1 MYNSFGYEEKLFYHF
16 KIPCK
21 GLDIRLRLLSSDS
34 DIADMLQYV
43 YKHKIM
49 DVYVEHDKLVVDP
62 SLNVDEAGPS
72 NVLGHE
78 NDKGQNEVGVDEG
91 NYDEA
96 ENKDIGDGEDYEADN
111 KSESEKGEAED
122 EGQNEEEDEA
132 EDLGEREEEDE
143 GYEED
148 KHIDDIVN
156 EEHIVDELEVEVD
169 DLEVLDFDSFK
180 SDIDDD
186 KDGSRRKG
194 LRKLRKEAGNSTST
208 TSFYVEKEFPNRD
221 VAKEMVRAHGV
232 ETRRNIMIVKND
244 KIRIRA
250 SKTKAFIVKAKAQ
263 SHLKGDAIV
272 QYSLL
277 RDYVQELKRCNPN
290 NIVKIDV
297 YGEKNHDSPT
307 RMFRR
312 IYVCLGALKEGFR
325 ASRRELLGLDGAFMR
340 GQYSVQL
347 LTTVGVDENNGIYPV
362 AYGIVESESSY
373 SWTLLLTFLG
383 DDLDLFTN
391 SNFTFISDRQKG
403 LVSAIAKVFPV
414 AEHEYCLLDA
424 RDSPIISCLEY
435 VREYLMKRIV
445 IVQKA
450 IERCEGPLTLAVTSI
465 FKAIKEKSVQY
476 TIDWN
481 GAELCQ
487 VKGPYGDQCVV
498 NLQQRVCSC
507 RKWEVSGIPCKH
519 VVACIHD
526 MADNGI
532 DSGKARRTYK
542 GQSPAS
548 MLRSGGK
555 KQATNSRTQAGV
567 TAAGSQAA
575 SQVGQQTQAVGGSH
589 APAVTVSPMRRTKK
603 SASRLAPIKNTT

>member
-1 MYNSFGYEEKLFYHF
+1 MQ
-16 KIPCK
+16 KIF
-21 GLDIRLRLLSSDS
+21 
-34 DIADMLQYV
+34 
-43 YKHKIM
+43 H
-49 DVYVEHDKLVVDP
+49 
-62 SLNVDEAGPS
+62 
-72 NVLGHE
+72 
-78 NDKGQNEVGVDEG
+78 
-91 NYDEA
+91 
-96 ENKDIGDGEDYEADN
+96 
-111 KSESEKGEAED
+111 
-122 EGQNEEEDEA
+122 
-132 EDLGEREEEDE
+132 
-143 GYEED
+143 
-148 KHIDDIVN
+148 
-156 EEHIVDELEVEVD
+156 
-169 DLEVLDFDSFK
+169 
-180 SDIDDD
+180 
-186 KDGSRRKG
+186 
-194 LRKLRKEAGNSTST
+194 
-208 TSFYVEKEFPNRD
+208 
-221 VAKEMVRAHGV
+221 VAV
-232 ETRRNIMIVKND
+232 
-244 KIRIRA
+244 
-250 SKTKAFIVKAKAQ
+250 SKTKAFIAKAKAQ

-290 NIVKIDV
+290 NIVKIDM

-362 AYGIVESESSY
+362 AYGIIGKRDWCQQLPSEYKEMLWNYATACTVVEFDRHMDTLKGFNKKAYEWLKKIAPKHWTRSY
-373 SWTLLLTFLG
+373 FAV
-383 DDLDLFTN
+383 
-391 SNFTFISDRQKG
+391 IRQ
-403 LVSAIAKVFPV
+403 
-414 AEHEYCLLDA
+414 LLDA

-507 RKWEVSGIPCKH
+507 RKWEVFGIPCKH

-526 MADNGI
+526 MADNGM